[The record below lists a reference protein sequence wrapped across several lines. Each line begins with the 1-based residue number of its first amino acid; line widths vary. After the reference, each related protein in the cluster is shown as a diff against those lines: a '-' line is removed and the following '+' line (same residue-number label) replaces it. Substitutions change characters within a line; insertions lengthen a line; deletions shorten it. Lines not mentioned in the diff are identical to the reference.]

1 MNKFILLH
9 RACDNKLIIVNV
21 DNIGSVIPNEEE
33 EGIASIYNLNGEF
46 IETVTE
52 NVAEIYK
59 KLERF
64 M

>member
-9 RACDNKLIIVNV
+9 RASDNKPCIVNV
-21 DNIGSVIPNEEE
+21 DDISSVIPNDEEE
-33 EGIASIYNLNGEF
+33 NTTNIYNSNEYL

-52 NVAEIYK
+52 DVTEIYK